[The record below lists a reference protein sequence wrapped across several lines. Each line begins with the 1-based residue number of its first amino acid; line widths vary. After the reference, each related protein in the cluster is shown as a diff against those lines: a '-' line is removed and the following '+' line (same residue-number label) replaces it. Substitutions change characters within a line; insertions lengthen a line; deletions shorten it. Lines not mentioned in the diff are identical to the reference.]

1 MLRKLSMTFSINQA
15 LSTNHQP
22 PGIKMWYLIPG
33 LGADER
39 VFRRLRLHGPV
50 RVLAWLAP
58 CSLTEPLACY
68 AARLAEA
75 VPPEQPC
82 WLVGVSF
89 GGLLAL
95 EIGRLR
101 PLARIVLISSLQAAS
116 ELPPWLRL
124 ARATGL
130 HRLVPF
136 GLLARL
142 PRLAQ
147 WFFGARGGAEYWL
160 LRQILRATDPAF
172 ARWAT
177 ARLLDWQSAG
187 VPTAIRLHGTR
198 DRLLPVGAAPVEYR
212 LPGAGHFLIVSHAA
226 QVSRVLNA
234 LAAGSAAGR
243 QAA

>member
-1 MLRKLSMTFSINQA
+1 
-15 LSTNHQP
+15 
-22 PGIKMWYLIPG
+22 MWYLIPG

-39 VFRRLRLHGPV
+39 VFRRLRLAGAVH
-50 RVLAWLAP
+50 VLSWLAP
-58 CSLTEPLACY
+58 QSPTEPLVHY

-75 VPPEQPC
+75 VPPDQSC

-101 PLARIVLISSLQAAS
+101 PQARIVLISSLQSAS
-116 ELPPWLRL
+116 EMPPLLRL
-124 ARATGL
+124 ARATGI

-136 GLLARL
+136 GMLARL

-147 WFFGARGGAEYWL
+147 WFFGARDGAEYRL

-177 ARLLDWQSAG
+177 AQLLSWPSEG

-198 DRLLPVGAAPVEYR
+198 DRLLPAGTAPIEHL

-226 QVSRVLNA
+226 RVSRILNLLA
-234 LAAGSAAGR
+234 LG
-243 QAA
+243 Q

>member
-1 MLRKLSMTFSINQA
+1 
-15 LSTNHQP
+15 
-22 PGIKMWYLIPG
+22 MWYLIPG

-39 VFRRLRLHGPV
+39 VFRGLHLPGPAT
-50 RVLAWLAP
+50 VLPWLSP
-58 CSLTEPLACY
+58 QSPTEPLRHY

-75 VPPEQPC
+75 VPPGQLC

-101 PLARIVLISSLQAAS
+101 PLARVVLISSLATAQQ
-116 ELPPWLRL
+116 LPPLLKL

-136 GLLARL
+136 GLLPRL

-147 WFFGARGGAEYWL
+147 WFFGARNGCEYRL
-160 LRQILRATDPAF
+160 LARILRDTDPVF

-177 ARLLDWQSAG
+177 RQLLHWDSAG
-187 VPTAIRLHGTR
+187 VPAAVRLHGTH
-198 DRLLPVGAAPVEYR
+198 DRLLPAGSAPIDYR
-212 LPGAGHFLIVSHAA
+212 LPGAGHFMIVSHAT
-226 QVSRVLNA
+226 QLSCLLHQ
-234 LAAGSAAGR
+234 LAG
-243 QAA
+243 

>member
-1 MLRKLSMTFSINQA
+1 
-15 LSTNHQP
+15 
-22 PGIKMWYLIPG
+22 MWYLIPG

-39 VFRRLRLHGPV
+39 VFRRLRLGGPV
-50 RVLAWLAP
+50 QVLSWLAP
-58 CSLTEPLACY
+58 QSSTEPLAHY

-75 VPPEQPC
+75 ILPGQPC

-116 ELPPWLRL
+116 ELPPLLRL
-124 ARATGL
+124 ARATGIY
-130 HRLVPF
+130 RLVPF
-136 GLLARL
+136 RLLARL

-147 WFFGARGGAEYWL
+147 WFFGAKGGGECRL
-160 LRQILRATDPAF
+160 LCQILRDTDPTF

-177 ARLLDWQSAG
+177 AQLLHWHSHG
-187 VPTAIRLHGTR
+187 VPTATRLHGTH
-198 DRLLPVGAAPVEYR
+198 DRLLPAGGALIEYR

-226 QVSRVLNA
+226 QVSQILNS
-234 LAAGSAAGR
+234 LAHGEITTKKY
-243 QAA
+243 